1 MATMH
6 RAVTCLVVLSLSVFA
21 AGQAP
26 ADQSEGADSPH
37 ELFLTVGKSVVVNS
51 SAPIERV
58 SVGFGEIAEATPV
71 GSQEVLINA
80 KAPGET
86 TMILWEKGGRKLF
99 FEISVKPSNLT
110 AKSKLESVRRELKK
124 ELPGQTVNLSFENE
138 MVFVR
143 GTVKDVTS
151 AERAMAIAGTLG
163 KSINLLY
170 VDVPPA
176 DQQILLKVQFASVDR
191 STSTELG
198 LNIVST
204 GALNT
209 VGSIGTQQFS
219 LPKVTQDA
227 NSPPVV
233 TLSDALNLFLFRP
246 DLNLAA
252 TIKALQAKSLFEILA
267 EPNVLALN
275 GKQASF
281 LAGGEFPYP
290 TLQGGGGGLG
300 AVTIQFRE
308 FGVRINF
315 LPVIT
320 PRGTIKLEV
329 APEVSALDFTNGLLF
344 QGFRIPALV
353 VRRVHTDVELQSGQ
367 SFAIGGLLDRRM
379 TESLSKIPI
388 LGDIPILG
396 KLFQSM
402 SRTKNNSEL
411 LVIVTPELVRPIPV
425 GQPVPSIEFPGKLM
439 GPDQAPRTPGL
450 DATGP
455 ESLQRPAM
463 TIPLEQLLQ
472 SLKAAQTTMQGG
484 EASKGLAD
492 STWQTSQPT
501 GLGLPAAATPA
512 APKQ

>member
-1 MATMH
+1 MARMP
-6 RAVTCLVVLSLSVFA
+6 RATIILLVASLSVFA

-26 ADQSEGADSPH
+26 ADQAEGADSPH

-99 FEISVKPSNLT
+99 FEIAVKPSTLT
-110 AKSKLESVRRELKK
+110 AKGKLEAVRREMKK
-124 ELPGQTVNLSFENE
+124 ELPGQNINISFENE
-138 MVFVR
+138 MAFVR
-143 GTVKDVTS
+143 GSVKDITS
-151 AERAMAIAGTLG
+151 ADRAMAIAGSLG
-163 KSINLLY
+163 KTINLLY

-176 DQQILLKVQFASVDR
+176 QEQILLKVQFASVDR
-191 STSTELG
+191 NASTELG
-198 LNIVST
+198 LNIIST
-204 GALNT
+204 GATNT
-209 VGSIGTQQFS
+209 LGTIGTQQYAP
-219 LPKVTQDA
+219 PKLTTG
-227 NSPPVV
+227 PTTV

-320 PRGTIKLEV
+320 PRGTIRLEV

-379 TESLSKIPI
+379 TESLSKIPV
-388 LGDIPILG
+388 LGDIPVLG
-396 KLFQSM
+396 KLFQSIAK
-402 SRTKNNSEL
+402 TKSNSEL
-411 LVIVTPELVRPIPV
+411 IVIVTPELVRPIPV
-425 GQPVPSIEFPGKLM
+425 GQPLPSIEFPGKLM
-439 GPDQAPRTPGL
+439 GPDQQPPRTPGIEV
-450 DATGP
+450 TGAQ
-455 ESLQRPAM
+455 SLQKPTM

-472 SLKAAQTTMQGG
+472 SLKAAETTMQGG
-484 EASKGLAD
+484 DASKGLAD
-492 STWQTSQPT
+492 STWQSSQPS

-512 APKQ
+512 PSKQ